1 MLQSEFCSNHF
12 LWQLSLLHQ
21 ASTPII
27 SFAIL
32 VQVDGTL
39 WSTISSAFEFIF
51 HIHLISRV
59 QHQISKSGMKQNDIE
74 AEENDKMDP
83 EYDPK
88 AEKRSNGGRPREDN
102 FANLGPKMKRKR
114 LEESRVKVKIVA
126 KENNL
131 TNIQTVAELGRQLA
145 NEEGD
150 REKAKMF
157 EHIVNEENPLA
168 HRKMPV
174 EQATAI
180 KVF

>member
-1 MLQSEFCSNHF
+1 
-12 LWQLSLLHQ
+12 
-21 ASTPII
+21 
-27 SFAIL
+27 
-32 VQVDGTL
+32 
-39 WSTISSAFEFIF
+39 
-51 HIHLISRV
+51 
-59 QHQISKSGMKQNDIE
+59 MKGKDIE
-74 AEENDKMDP
+74 AKEDDKNDP

-88 AEKRSNGGRPREDN
+88 AAKTSKGGRPREDN

-114 LEESRVKVKIVA
+114 LEDSRDKVKIDA

-131 TNIQTVAELGRQLA
+131 SNIQAVAELGRQIA

-157 EHIVNEENPLA
+157 EHIVNEQNPLA
-168 HRKMPV
+168 HREMPV

>member
-1 MLQSEFCSNHF
+1 MD
-12 LWQLSLLHQ
+12 
-21 ASTPII
+21 P
-27 SFAIL
+27 
-32 VQVDGTL
+32 
-39 WSTISSAFEFIF
+39 
-51 HIHLISRV
+51 
-59 QHQISKSGMKQNDIE
+59 NDIE
-74 AEENDKMDP
+74 AKEDDRTDP

-88 AEKRSNGGRPREDN
+88 AAKSSKGGRPREDN

-114 LEESRVKVKIVA
+114 MEESRDKVKIDA

-131 TNIQTVAELGRQLA
+131 TSIQAVAELGRQIA

-157 EHIVNEENPLA
+157 EHIVNEKNPLA

-180 KVF
+180 KVV